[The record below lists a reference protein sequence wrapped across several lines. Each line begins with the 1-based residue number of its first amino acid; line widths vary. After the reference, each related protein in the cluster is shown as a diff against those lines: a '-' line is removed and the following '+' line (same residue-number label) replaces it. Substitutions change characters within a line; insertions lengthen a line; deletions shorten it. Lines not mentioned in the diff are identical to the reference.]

1 MVKTSRRRRSK
12 RSPCKTA
19 KMRKRKTKY
28 SYKKKKYG
36 GGGKFDELLRRI
48 KNTRVFKDF
57 ENPPTL
63 EDFKRF
69 TELLKSGEVDKLAD
83 EIIKLSPKPL
93 SKEQVV
99 VKIEYVKRLSKLE
112 LVKQLKKY
120 FPGLLEIFNQ
130 RYRISLSKNSSANL
144 AKSRSSKRR
153 HSKSNL
159 STKKKGGGDGGMS
172 ALLSFGVVLLIFAL
186 CYGMVHACSHCLER
200 QMDAEIERYRVE
212 QIAQDEANRRNRRLM
227 EAQLG
232 VTSVVQDTPH
242 RPGEVPETGDSL
254 DTAAALAA
262 VRRSSVNRQ
271 FYNSGNPLINEDSEI
286 DRYIEVIDV
295 EQGKMNQEQDKCAI
309 CLEELSPTDTGDR
322 VVVKL
327 KSCNHKF
334 HKECITQC
342 LKSQDTCPTCRTKVK
357 KSESREGRKV
367 GI

>member
-12 RSPCKTA
+12 RRPYKTSN
-19 KMRKRKTKY
+19 KKRKRKTKY
-28 SYKKKKYG
+28 SYKKKNHVG
-36 GGGKFDELLRRI
+36 GGMIDKIWKSI
-48 KNTRVFKDF
+48 KETSLFKDCKKS
-57 ENPPTL
+57 PTL

-69 TELLKSGEVDKLAD
+69 IELVENGEVDKLAD
-83 EIIKLSPKPL
+83 EIIKLSLKSL

-99 VKIEYVKRLSKLE
+99 DKIEYVKRLSKPE

-120 FPGLLEIFNQ
+120 FPGLLELFKK
-130 RYRISLSKNSSANL
+130 RRRGSLSKNPSAGHV
-144 AKSRSSKRR
+144 KSRSSKSNL
-153 HSKSNL
+153 SKSNL
-159 STKKKGGGDGGMS
+159 SKKGGGDGGMS

-186 CYGMVHACSHCLER
+186 CYGMTHACSYCLGR
-200 QMDAEIERYRVE
+200 QMDAEIERYNARE
-212 QIAQDEANRRNRRLM
+212 RDREEANRRNRRLM
-227 EAQLG
+227 RQQWG
-232 VTSVVQDTPH
+232 VTVVDQDTPH

-254 DTAAALAA
+254 DTAAELAA
-262 VRRSSVNRQ
+262 VRRSPVNRQ

-286 DRYIEVIDV
+286 DMHIEVIDV
-295 EQGKMNQEQDKCAI
+295 EQGKMNQEQDKCVI
-309 CLEELSPTDTGDR
+309 CLEELSPTDTEDQ